1 MTPRKP
7 ILKPEVYHLRR
18 QRLAKQLAGGALI
31 IASAK
36 EPIRNHYFH
45 YPYRQDSNLYY
56 LTGFDEPESCLIYR
70 PGCTPET
77 VLFVRSKN
85 QAREI
90 WDGFRYGP
98 DGAKQMFQVD
108 EAYPIEKFEEKAA
121 ELLMEVDRL
130 YYRLFKNEE
139 FDKKIANIQAVV
151 QGGRPRG
158 GRGLL
163 TVIDPTPLIG
173 ELRVIKNE
181 HDLPAMRK
189 TCEISALAHIEL
201 MKATK
206 PGVTELALHGLFL
219 KSIMEQGATYEG
231 YTGIVASGID
241 STCLH
246 YVTKE
251 KTLKDGEILLVDCGA
266 EYEFYSGD
274 ITRAYPV
281 NGKFSKAQKALYSDV
296 LEAQKRLIQSVK
308 PGETSLAG
316 LQQLAI
322 REMTEIALKHG
333 LLKGS
338 AEEIIKTTAFTKYY
352 PHSVSH
358 YLGIDTH
365 DAGYSVV
372 EGKPRLVEPGMVFT
386 IEPGFYVPADDKEA
400 RSDYRGIGIRIED
413 DILVTAS
420 GCEVM
425 TAKAPK
431 EIEELESL
439 IGANFR

>member
-7 ILKPEVYHLRR
+7 ILDPEVYHARR
-18 QRLAKQLAGGALI
+18 RRLAKEMSGAALI
-31 IASAK
+31 LPASP

-56 LTGFDEPESCLIYR
+56 LSGFDEPESCLIYR
-70 PGCTPET
+70 PGKTPET
-77 VLFVRSKN
+77 VLFVRPKD
-85 QAREI
+85 QTREI

-98 DGAKQMFQVD
+98 EGAAKAFQVD
-108 EAYPIEKFEEKAA
+108 EAYPIDQFEKKAA
-121 ELLMEVDRL
+121 ELLMDVDRI
-130 YYRLFKNEE
+130 YYRLFKNES
-139 FDKKIANIQAVV
+139 FDKKIAAVQATV

-158 GRGLL
+158 GRGVLP
-163 TVIDPTPLIG
+163 VMDPTPLIG
-173 ELRVIKNE
+173 ELRVIKDE
-181 HDLPAMRK
+181 YDLPAMRK
-189 TCEISALAHIEL
+189 TCEISAIAHVEV

-206 PGVTELALHGLFL
+206 PGALERGLHGVFL
-219 KSIMEQGATYEG
+219 KSIMEQGAVYEG
-231 YTGIVASGID
+231 YQGIVASGVD

-281 NGKFSKAQKALYSDV
+281 NGKFSKAQKALYGDV
-296 LEAQKRLIQSVK
+296 LAAQKRLIQSVK
-308 PGETSLAG
+308 PGQTSLAG
-316 LQQLAI
+316 LQQLAT
-322 REMTEIALKHG
+322 REMAEIALKHG

-338 AEEIIKTTAFTKYY
+338 AEEVIKNESVKKYY
-352 PHSVSH
+352 PHNVSH

-372 EGKPRLVEPGMVFT
+372 DGKPRMVEPGMVFT
-386 IEPGFYVPADDKEA
+386 IEPGFYVPGDDKDA
-400 RSDYRGIGIRIED
+400 PSDYRGIGIRIED
-413 DILVTAS
+413 DILVTAN

-425 TAKAPK
+425 TAQCPK
-431 EIEELESL
+431 EIEELEAI
-439 IGANFR
+439 IGRG

>member
-7 ILKPEVYHLRR
+7 LLDPEVYQIRR
-18 QRLAKQLAGGALI
+18 RRLADSMKGGALI
-31 IASAK
+31 LPATK

-56 LTGFDEPESCLIYR
+56 LSGFDEPESCLVYR
-70 PGCTPET
+70 PGMSPET
-77 VLFVRSKN
+77 VLFVRQKD
-85 QAREI
+85 ATREI

-98 DGAKQMFQVD
+98 EGAKQAFKVD
-108 EAYPIEKFEEKAA
+108 EAYPIEDFEKKAP

-130 YYRLFKNEE
+130 YYRLFRNEE
-139 FDKKIANIQAVV
+139 FDKKIAAVQMTV

-163 TVIDPTPLIG
+163 PVMDPTPLIG
-173 ELRVIKNE
+173 ELRVIK
-181 HDLPAMRK
+181 DQYDMPAMRK
-189 TCEISALAHIEL
+189 TCEISAIAHAEM

-206 PGVTELALHGLFL
+206 PGVTERALHGVFL
-219 KSIMEQGATYEG
+219 KSIMEQGASSEG
-231 YTGIVASGID
+231 YQGIVAAGSD

-251 KTLKDGEILLVDCGA
+251 KTLKDGDILLVDCGA

-274 ITRAYPV
+274 ITRSYPV

-296 LEAQKRLIQSVK
+296 LEAQKRLVASVK
-308 PGETSLAG
+308 PGVSSLQG
-316 LQQLAI
+316 LQQLAT

-333 LLKGS
+333 LLKGN
-338 AEEIIKTTAFTKYY
+338 AEDLIKAGAHTKYY
-352 PHSVSH
+352 PHNVSH

-365 DAGYSVV
+365 DAGYSIID
-372 EGKPRLVEPGMVFT
+372 GKPRLVEPGMVFT
-386 IEPGFYVPADDKEA
+386 VEPGFYVPADDKDA
-400 RSDYRGIGIRIED
+400 PADYRGIGIRIED
-413 DILVTAS
+413 DILVTAN
-420 GCEVM
+420 GHEVM

-431 EIEELESL
+431 EIEELEAL
-439 IGANFR
+439 IGKG

>member
-7 ILKPEVYHLRR
+7 LLKPEVYHIRR
-18 QRLAKQLAGGALI
+18 RRLANQLKGAALVLP
-31 IASAK
+31 ASK

-56 LTGFDEPESCLIYR
+56 LSGFDEPESCLIYR
-70 PGCTPET
+70 PGCSPET
-77 VLFVRSKN
+77 VLFVRSKDPT
-85 QAREI
+85 REI

-98 DGAKQMFQVD
+98 EGAKTAFQVD
-108 EAYPIEKFEEKAA
+108 EAYPIEEFEKKAA

-130 YYRLFKNEE
+130 YYRLFRNEE
-139 FDKKIANIQAVV
+139 FDKKIANVQMAV

-163 TVIDPTPLIG
+163 PVLDPTPLIG
-173 ELRVIKNE
+173 ELRVIKDE

-189 TCEISALAHIEL
+189 TCEISAMAHIEV

-206 PGVTELALHGLFL
+206 PGATERGLHGVFL

-231 YTGIVASGID
+231 YEGIVASGGD

-251 KTLKDGEILLVDCGA
+251 KTLRDGEILLVDCGA

-281 NGKFSKAQKALYSDV
+281 NGKFSKAQRALYSDV
-296 LEAQKRLIQSVK
+296 LEAQKRLVASVK
-308 PGETSLAG
+308 PGVSSLQG

-333 LLKGS
+333 LLKGN
-338 AEEIIKTTAFTKYY
+338 ADELIKTHAYTKYY
-352 PHSVSH
+352 PHNVSH

-365 DAGYSVV
+365 DAGYSIVD
-372 EGKPRLVEPGMVFT
+372 GKPRLVEPGMVFT
-386 IEPGFYVPADDKEA
+386 VEPGFYVPVDDKEA
-400 RSDYRGIGIRIED
+400 PSDYRGIGIRIED
-413 DILVTAS
+413 DILVTNS
-420 GCEVM
+420 GHEVM

-431 EIEELESL
+431 EIDELEAI
-439 IGANFR
+439 IGRG

>member
-7 ILKPEVYHLRR
+7 ILDPEVYHLRR
-18 QRLAKQLAGGALI
+18 RRLANQLKGAALI
-31 IASAK
+31 LPAAK

-56 LTGFDEPESCLIYR
+56 LSGFDEPESCLIYR
-70 PGCTPET
+70 PGQSPET

-85 QAREI
+85 PEREI

-98 DGAKQMFQVD
+98 EGAKRSFQVD
-108 EAYPIEKFEEKAA
+108 EAYPIEEFEKKAA
-121 ELLMEVDRL
+121 ELLMDVECL
-130 YYRLFKNEE
+130 YYRLFRNEE
-139 FDKKIANIQAVV
+139 FDKKIANVQMTV

-163 TVIDPTPLIG
+163 PVYDPTPVIG
-173 ELRVIKNE
+173 ELRVIKDE

-189 TCEISALAHIEL
+189 TCEISALAHVEV

-206 PGVTELALHGLFL
+206 PGVSERALHGVFL
-219 KSIMEQGATYEG
+219 KSIMEQGASYEG
-231 YTGIVASGID
+231 YEGIVASGVD

-251 KTLKDGEILLVDCGA
+251 KTLQDGEILLVDCGA

-281 NGKFSKAQKALYSDV
+281 NGKFSSAQKALYGDV
-296 LEAQKRLIQSVK
+296 LAAQKRLIQSVK
-308 PGETSLAG
+308 PGHTSLAG
-316 LQQLAI
+316 LQQLAT

-338 AEEIIKTTAFTKYY
+338 ADELIKTRAITKYY
-352 PHSVSH
+352 PHNVSH

-365 DAGYSVV
+365 DAGFSVV
-372 EGKPRLVEPGMVFT
+372 DGKPRMVEPGMVFT
-386 IEPGFYVPADDKEA
+386 IEPGFYVPGDDKDA
-400 RSDYRGIGIRIED
+400 PSDYRGIGIRIED
-413 DILVTAS
+413 DILVTNS

-425 TAKAPK
+425 TSKAPK
-431 EIEELESL
+431 EIEELEAL
-439 IGANFR
+439 VGR